1 MDETK
6 IMKFIFITV
15 LFLPTLLFSQ
25 EKVGIYDVS
34 FSISRNLLQEY
45 KVQTGQN
52 SLSNTSFNYRSIAPL
67 ASFLHDS
74 VRFSIERMVAEV
86 FRSQA
91 NCIFRLNSKNEP
103 ISSSGFIGNIRGLP
117 TNILRNAVKFYEKD
131 IYVKVIVR
139 FYGYSVSSPSLFGF
153 QKGYIQPIVS
163 IRIKAYNVERK
174 KVYNRKIRYSNFP
187 KLKNFQVSGFGNQ
200 TSVIRQEILSSAMIF
215 SMLKE
220 TMSSFLLNDI
230 NQK

>member
-1 MDETK
+1 
-6 IMKFIFITV
+6 MKFIFITV

-25 EKVGIYDVS
+25 DKVGIYDIS

-67 ASFLHDS
+67 APFLHDS